1 MKILIVDTGSK
12 HNMTGGQSRVV
23 RMLYDGL
30 RRRKMQTYYLGYETL
45 YMDNKKKGIILK
57 RAGKALEA
65 RKSRLS
71 EMRIVRA
78 AYNAAYVRRMKG
90 LGAEKDEIFTKVKKI
105 NPDVIIANAISD
117 FPLVSYLRKMG
128 LNFKAVYIDHGS
140 ASTTAMKYFSK
151 EGIPLSMGTGRIG
164 ASLARKRRHFFSFFD
179 MNVAL
184 NDRHYHEISRITDKV
199 SIIVNG
205 SDVKAYKDPKTEERL
220 RREFGIRK
228 DDFTIVYI
236 GRLFERQKN
245 VSVLI
250 KAFKEIE
257 GEDMK
262 LLIVGDG
269 PSVEM
274 YKEIAADDT
283 RIIFSGVMGDKELN
297 SVYNIASLFVLPSH
311 WEGFALTVLEAA
323 AHALPMVLSKSA
335 YVSDLNKE
343 GKQTV
348 PAFDENNPHELAEII
363 EKIYSDRK
371 WWQELRKES
380 LGISKRFTEKRML
393 DKYEEMLRRLK

>member
-1 MKILIVDTGSK
+1 
-12 HNMTGGQSRVV
+12 
-23 RMLYDGL
+23 MLYDGL

-184 NDRHYHEISRITDKV
+184 NDRHYHEISR
-199 SIIVNG
+199 
-205 SDVKAYKDPKTEERL
+205 
-220 RREFGIRK
+220 
-228 DDFTIVYI
+228 
-236 GRLFERQKN
+236 
-245 VSVLI
+245 
-250 KAFKEIE
+250 
-257 GEDMK
+257 
-262 LLIVGDG
+262 
-269 PSVEM
+269 
-274 YKEIAADDT
+274 
-283 RIIFSGVMGDKELN
+283 
-297 SVYNIASLFVLPSH
+297 
-311 WEGFALTVLEAA
+311 
-323 AHALPMVLSKSA
+323 
-335 YVSDLNKE
+335 
-343 GKQTV
+343 
-348 PAFDENNPHELAEII
+348 
-363 EKIYSDRK
+363 
-371 WWQELRKES
+371 
-380 LGISKRFTEKRML
+380 
-393 DKYEEMLRRLK
+393 

>member
-1 MKILIVDTGSK
+1 MKVLLVDIGSK

-30 RRRKMQTYYLGYETL
+30 RKRKMQTYYLGYETL
-45 YMDNKKKGIILK
+45 YMDNKKKGIVLK
-57 RAGKALEA
+57 RTGKALEA

-90 LGAEKDEIFTKVKKI
+90 LGADKDEIFTKVKKI

-117 FPLVSYLRKMG
+117 FPLISYLRKRG
-128 LNFKAVYIDHGS
+128 LRFKAVYIDHGS
-140 ASTTAMKYFSK
+140 ASTTARKYLSK

-164 ASLARKRRHFFSFFD
+164 TSLARKRKQFFSFFD

-184 NDRHYHEISRITDKV
+184 NDRHYHEISKITDKV

-205 SDVKAYKDPKTEERL
+205 SDVRAYKDPKTEKRL
-220 RREFGIRK
+220 RTEFGIGN
-228 DDFTIVYI
+228 DDFTVVYI

-250 KAFKEIE
+250 RAFKEIE
-257 GEDMK
+257 GEDIK

-269 PSVEM
+269 PSMDM

-283 RIIFSGVMGDKELN
+283 RIIFAGVMKDKELN
-297 SVYNIASLFVLPSH
+297 SVYNIASLFVLPSR

-323 AHALPMVLSKSA
+323 AHSLPMILSNSA
-335 YVSDLNKE
+335 YVSDLNE
-343 GKQTV
+343 HGKQTI
-348 PAFDENNPHELAEII
+348 PAFDENNPDELADII
-363 EKIYSDRK
+363 AKIHADK
-371 WWQELRKES
+371 KKWQELRKES
-380 LGISKRFTEKRML
+380 SGISKRFTEKRML
-393 DKYEEMLRRLK
+393 DKYEEMLRKLC

>member
-1 MKILIVDTGSK
+1 MKILLVDTGSK

-45 YMDNKKKGIILK
+45 YMDGKKNGIILK

-78 AYNAAYVRRMKG
+78 AYNAAYVSRMKG
-90 LGAEKDEIFTKVKKI
+90 LGADKDEIFNRVRRI
-105 NPDVIIANAISD
+105 GPDVIIANAISD
-117 FPLVSYLRKMG
+117 FPLLSYFRKKG
-128 LNFKAVYIDHGS
+128 LHFKAVYIDHGS
-140 ASTTAMKYFSK
+140 ASTTARRYFSK

-164 ASLARKRRHFFSFFD
+164 TSLARKRRHFFSFFD

-205 SDVKAYKDPKTEERL
+205 SDVKAYKDPKTEHKL
-220 RREFGIRK
+220 RRELDIRK
-228 DDFTIVYI
+228 DDFVIIYI

-250 KAFKEIE
+250 RAFKEI
-257 GEDMK
+257 GEDDMK
-262 LLIVGDG
+262 LLVVGDG
-269 PSVEM
+269 PSMEM
-274 YKEIAADDT
+274 YKEMASDDT
-283 RIIFSGVMGDKELN
+283 RIIFTGVMGDKELN
-297 SVYNIASLFVLPSH
+297 SAYNIASLFVLPSH

-323 AHALPMVLSKSA
+323 AHSLPMALSKSA
-335 YVSDLNKE
+335 YVSDLNEE
-343 GKQTV
+343 GKQTI
-348 PAFDENNPHELAEII
+348 PAFDENDPNELAELID
-363 EKIYSDRK
+363 KIHTDRK
-371 WWQELRKES
+371 MLQELRKES
-380 LGISKRFTEKRML
+380 LSISKRFTEKRML
-393 DKYEEMLRRLK
+393 DKYEEMLKKLK

>member
-1 MKILIVDTGSK
+1 MKILLVDTGSK

-23 RMLYDGL
+23 RALYDGL
-30 RRRKMQTYYLGYETL
+30 RRRRMQTYYLGYETL
-45 YMDNKKKGIILK
+45 YMDNKKRGVILK
-57 RAGKALEA
+57 RAGRSLEA

-71 EMRIVRA
+71 EMRVVRA
-78 AYNAAYVRRMKG
+78 AYNAAYVSRMKG
-90 LGAEKDEIFTKVKKI
+90 LGADKDEILERVRRI

-117 FPLVSYLRKMG
+117 FPLISYFRRRG
-128 LNFKAVYIDHGS
+128 LHFKAVYIDHGS
-140 ASTTAMKYFSK
+140 ASTTARRYFSK

-164 ASLARKRRHFFSFFD
+164 TSLARKRRHFFSFFD

-205 SDVKAYKDPKTEERL
+205 SDVKAYKDPKTEQRL
-220 RREFGIRK
+220 RRELDIKK
-228 DDFTIVYI
+228 DDFAVVYI

-250 KAFKEIE
+250 RAFKEIE

-269 PSVEM
+269 PSMEM
-274 YKEIAADDT
+274 YKEMASDDT
-283 RIIFSGVMGDKELN
+283 RIIFAGVMGDKELN
-297 SVYNIASLFVLPSH
+297 SVYNLASLFVLPSR

-323 AHALPMVLSKSA
+323 VHSLPMLLSNSA
-335 YVSDLNKE
+335 YVSDLNE
-343 GKQTV
+343 DGKQTV
-348 PAFDENNPHELAEII
+348 PAFDENDPNGLAELI
-363 EKIYSDRK
+363 ENIHTDKKR
-371 WWQELRKES
+371 WQELRNES
-380 LGISKRFTEKRML
+380 LSISKRFTEKRML
-393 DKYEEMLRRLK
+393 DKYEEMLRKLR